1 MATKTP
7 PNVPLCDTQLGGTV
21 CVAYIHEGSLF
32 SIYRYPEA
40 LLKRTVMDLN
50 FRGGEY
56 EDDEAI
62 GQRELLNAH
71 PKQVSAF
78 EVLQYFNTRSKE
90 GDRARTDAESSP
102 ATCPFRKAYIRA
114 WNEFEE
120 EHGEAGQIA
129 DALTS
134 CVIGDG
140 ATPFTMFI
148 FSYHLTDE
156 RWAPSLPR
164 EELNE

>member
-1 MATKTP
+1 MTAKTP
-7 PNVPLCDTQLGGTV
+7 PTVPLCDTQLGGTV
-21 CVAYIHEGSLF
+21 CVAYINEGGIF

-40 LLKRTVMDLN
+40 ILKRTFMHLN

-56 EDDEAI
+56 EDDDAV
-62 GQRELLNAH
+62 GQRELLNTH
-71 PKQVSAF
+71 PKRVSAF
-78 EVLQYFNTRSKE
+78 EVLQYFNTQPKE
-90 GDRARTDAESSP
+90 GDCARTDPKSSP

-114 WNEFEE
+114 WNEFEADYEAE
-120 EHGEAGQIA
+120 EVA
-129 DALTS
+129 DGLTS

-156 RWAPSLPR
+156 RWAPSLPAR
-164 EELNE
+164 IE